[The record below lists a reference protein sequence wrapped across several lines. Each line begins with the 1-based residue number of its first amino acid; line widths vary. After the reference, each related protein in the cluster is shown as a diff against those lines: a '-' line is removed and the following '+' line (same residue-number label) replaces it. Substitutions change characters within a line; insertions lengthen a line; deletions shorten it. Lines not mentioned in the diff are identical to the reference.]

1 MTRNPYVC
9 SIHPCYCRPSGA
21 TRWVGG
27 RPHYPA
33 QPSSQG
39 RRPVPVQPFHE
50 AGHVL
55 NAPQRRDYVDSA
67 DITTGETDDEEDA
80 NRFARD
86 TLIPPDAYAGF
97 LATGDFGEA
106 AITAFSKA
114 KAPLRAWCWAGYIRD
129 GKVLPASYLNRL
141 KKPIHWSAR
150 RSERPGSDPF

>member
-114 KAPLRAWCWAGYIRD
+114 QGTPSGV
-129 GKVLPASYLNRL
+129 VLGRL
-141 KKPIHWSAR
+141 HTGREGVTRLVSQSAEEADSLVCAR
-150 RSERPGSDPF
+150 